1 MQSFFDKHG
10 KRLKNGSFVGM
21 IGIPFLLYFA
31 AMNDAMGL
39 VYVLLG
45 LMGLSMLVAMKVG

>member
-1 MQSFFDKHG
+1 MQDFIKTHSKA
-10 KRLKNGSFVGM
+10 LKNGSLAGM
-21 IGIPFLLYFA
+21 MGIPFGLYFA

-45 LMGLSMLVAMKVG
+45 LMAVSMLVALKVG

>member
-1 MQSFFDKHG
+1 MQNIFEKHG
-10 KRLKNGSFVGM
+10 KALRNGCFVAM
-21 IGIPFLLYFA
+21 IVIPFLLYFA

-45 LMGLSMLVAMKVG
+45 LMGLSMLTAMKVG

>member
-10 KRLKNGSFVGM
+10 KRLKNGSFVAM

-31 AMNDAMGL
+31 AMNDSMGL
-39 VYVLLG
+39 VYALLG

>member
-1 MQSFFDKHG
+1 MQDFIKKPSKP
-10 KRLKNGSFVGM
+10 LKNASLVGM
-21 IGIPFLLYFA
+21 TGIPFGLYFA

-45 LMGLSMLVAMKVG
+45 LMALSMLAALKVG

>member
-10 KRLKNGSFVGM
+10 KRLKNGSFVAM
-21 IGIPFLLYFA
+21 IVIPFLLYFA
-31 AMNDAMGL
+31 ALSDAMGL
-39 VYVLLG
+39 VYALLG

>member
-10 KRLKNGSFVGM
+10 KQLKNGSFIAM
-21 IGIPFLLYFA
+21 MGIPFLLYFA

-39 VYVLLG
+39 VYALLG
-45 LMGLSMLVAMKVG
+45 LMAVSMLVAMKVG